1 MLIRVG
7 RVLATVIAM
16 TVGFFIVAGSLAT
29 QWTGDSFGLA
39 GAKETINGIS
49 LLLVSWVTIVAAFAL
64 FLGFAN
70 VASVHWNR
78 IQSQKPEALY
88 SIVLLV
94 SLFATLAVGLF
105 TGGPNSELS
114 QFIFDFILQPLEST
128 FFALLTI
135 FIATAAFRAFRVR
148 NLETF
153 VFVLFAVI
161 VLLGQVPLG
170 IYLWSEL
177 PVIKDWILNVPTL
190 AGVRGI
196 LLGVAL
202 GAIATGLRVLIGT
215 DRPYT
220 D

>member
-1 MLIRVG
+1 MIIRSG
-7 RVLATVIAM
+7 RVLATVVAL
-16 TVGFFIVAGSLAT
+16 VGGLFVLADVFVTAWGGGGNLT
-29 QWTGDSFGLA
+29 QA
-39 GAKETINGIS
+39 INGVGYF
-49 LLLVSWVTIVAAFAL
+49 LVSWAAIITAFAL

-70 VASVHWNR
+70 VVSAHWSR
-78 IQSQKPEALY
+78 IRTQKPGAIY

-94 SLFATLAVGLF
+94 SLFGLF
-105 TGGPNSELS
+105 GTLGLGLGGPLS
-114 QFIFDFILQPLEST
+114 VNGQFIFNYILQPLEAT
-128 FFALLTI
+128 FFALLAL

-148 NLETF
+148 NMETF
-153 VFVLFAVI
+153 FFVLFALI
-161 VLLGQVPLG
+161 VLLGQVPVS
-170 IYLWSEL
+170 IYLWPEF

-202 GAIATGLRVLIGT
+202 GVIATGLRVLMGA

>member
-1 MLIRVG
+1 MKTG
-7 RVLATVIAM
+7 RIVATVVAIV
-16 TVGFFIVAGSLAT
+16 VGLLVLLDVFVT
-29 QWTGDSFGLA
+29 QWSNSPGDLNQITEKTSG
-39 GAKETINGIS
+39 
-49 LLLVSWVTIVAAFAL
+49 LLVSWAAVVLAFAL

-70 VASVHWNR
+70 VVGVHWSR
-78 IQSQKPEALY
+78 IQTQKSGAVY

-94 SLFATLAVGLF
+94 SLVATLI
-105 TGGPNSELS
+105 TGFFFGPNSTHS
-114 QFIFDFILQPLEST
+114 QFIFDFILLPLEAT
-128 FFALLTI
+128 FFSLLAI
-135 FIATAAFRAFRVR
+135 FIATAAYRAFRIR

-153 VFVLFAVI
+153 FFVLFAII

-170 IYLWSEL
+170 IYLWPEL

-202 GAIATGLRVLIGT
+202 GTIATGLRVLIGA